1 MKDWSSWLKI
11 ITRLILWDYL
21 HIYSVHGV
29 CQRNVL
35 RSFHY
40 LQLMELLAN
49 YGRLPHFTVLPRSV
63 LFVSLIRTS
72 VIIVTQIVISAIL
85 NYFDLLFSPFY
96 YLIFHFIRA

>member
-35 RSFHY
+35 RLFHY

-49 YGRLPHFTVLPRSV
+49 YGRLPHFIVLPRSV
-63 LFVSLIRTS
+63 LFISLIRTS

-85 NYFDLLFSPFY
+85 NYFDLLFLPFY

>member
-1 MKDWSSWLKI
+1 MKSWSSWLKI

-29 CQRNVL
+29 CQRNVQRL
-35 RSFHY
+35 LHY
-40 LQLMELLAN
+40 LQLMELLAD
-49 YGRLPHFTVLPRSV
+49 YGRLPYFGLSPCSVSVVVL
-63 LFVSLIRTS
+63 IGTS